1 MQGLTGNSIRRNALV
16 TFRSGIAYY
25 VRRQMANTHTES
37 SETRRHIVK
46 GMIGAAALARSYSF
60 AAPLNAEGEDGCGRG
75 PAFHREGR
83 SRYRV
88 LSRDRARGSSGSP
101 VVAWLRKLIAL
112 LSAPYAAAREP
123 LSSDCS

>member
-16 TFRSGIAYY
+16 TFRSGNAYD

-46 GMIGAAALARSYSF
+46 GDDWSSGPC
-60 AAPLNAEGEDGCGRG
+60 PLLFIRRTSQLGGEDGCGRG

-88 LSRDRARGSSGSP
+88 LSRGRAGRSSGSP

-112 LSAPYAAAREP
+112 LSAPDAAAREP